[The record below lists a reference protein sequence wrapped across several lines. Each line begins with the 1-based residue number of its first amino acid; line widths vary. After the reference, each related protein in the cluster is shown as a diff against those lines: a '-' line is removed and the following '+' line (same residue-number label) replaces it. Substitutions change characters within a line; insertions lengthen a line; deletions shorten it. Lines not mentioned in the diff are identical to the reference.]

1 MRKEDASFSS
11 KTFRIGVSVDE
22 RRCLALKKESDLADA
37 IKMYLLIHQ
46 MYSLLLDFE
55 TSKETEETVGEEY
68 EYGEGCII
76 EL

>member
-1 MRKEDASFSS
+1 
-11 KTFRIGVSVDE
+11 
-22 RRCLALKKESDLADA
+22 
-37 IKMYLLIHQ
+37 

-55 TSKETEETVGEEY
+55 TSKETEEMVGEEY